1 MPAWMPALL
10 GSASFVL
17 VLAIIAWSVL
27 RRHRSVAEG
36 PLMLRGPDGRVVG
49 VPARPALS
57 PEAEAALRRTVR
69 PAKDLRRESLG
80 AMHDASGVLGWP
92 AWLVSFQ
99 GSDDVTWSH
108 LILEYESACPYAFT
122 AVLSWGFK
130 PAKGFRRARFLDGRV
145 RGKWFQWDGYAR
157 DWPETR
163 PEIGAGV
170 GALMRELA
178 GSIGTRCDGVEY
190 APGLLCISF
199 TLGAEFK
206 DPDLADPLAAF
217 IEASER
223 LWLLDE
229 ATAEAP
235 TLDNRESG

>member
-1 MPAWMPALL
+1 MPAWLTPLV

-17 VLAIIAWSVL
+17 VMAIIAWSVL
-27 RRHRSVAEG
+27 RRQRGVGEG
-36 PLMLRGPDGRVVG
+36 PLMLRGPDGRVVS
-49 VPARPALS
+49 VPTRPSLS

-69 PAKDLRRESLG
+69 PAKDLRS
-80 AMHDASGVLGWP
+80 ASPMAVHDASGVLGWP
-92 AWLVSFQ
+92 AWLVSFP
-99 GSDDVTWSH
+99 GDEDVNWSH

-122 AVLSWGFK
+122 AVVSWQFK

-145 RGKWFQWDGYAR
+145 QGRWLQWDGYAR
-157 DWPETR
+157 DWPDTR
-163 PEIGAGV
+163 PEIAAGV

-178 GSIGTRCDGVEY
+178 GSIRTKCDGVEY

-199 TLGAEFK
+199 AFGARFE
-206 DPDLADPLAAF
+206 DPDLADELAAF